1 MTDFYASTMLAV
13 RKVQEDTGLTMDE
26 ILALPADEYARLTGR
41 ETPSQVAARVAAE
54 LYPQPAQPQVP
65 VTKSHS
71 AESALLPG
79 PESPGVDA
87 ASLDMQA
94 YSAFRHQIGLDKA
107 GQDQGIFGSTGSQ
120 SETYR
125 SAAHAH
131 SGRTALSNTNVTEA
145 PKLTGRYVRQDDH
158 RDTRS
163 AAERFGTPG
172 NSFQV

>member
-1 MTDFYASTMLAV
+1 MYRLLA
-13 RKVQEDTGLTMDE
+13 ETGLSVRELLDMDMSE
-26 ILALPADEYARLTGR
+26 FARLTGR

-65 VTKSHS
+65 VTESYS

-87 ASLDMQA
+87 APIDMKA

-131 SGRTALSNTNVTEA
+131 SGRTALSNINVTEA